1 VTSGLMFSA
10 SRQAH
15 SVRADVICR
24 CGHQPD
30 PPPGI
35 RPECTQ

>member
-1 VTSGLMFSA
+1 MFSA
-10 SRQAH
+10 SRWAY
-15 SVRADVICR
+15 SVRADVICDVICR

-35 RPECTQ
+35 RHAI